1 MTETPDFTAEDDAR
15 VLARLEA
22 AEEELARVREEVREQ
37 EASLRRAHEAEIA
50 ALKAGAK
57 MLKAG
62 NATLQRAIRELQN
75 LGLRE
80 SE

>member
-50 ALKAGAK
+50 ALKARAK